1 VNVGPGAGSR
11 HRILLGLLVCV
22 WAISWPV
29 MKVGV
34 AAVPPL
40 WFGFLRYLIAT
51 SCFFPLALVRGR
63 LVIPAR
69 QDWPLIL
76 VSGALQMAAFSA
88 LTGLALTVLPPGRA
102 AVLAYSTPIW
112 VAPLAAWRL
121 DEPISRRALL
131 GMAAG
136 LAGVFAI
143 AGPSLVAGRAGQM
156 IGYVMLMGAAALWA
170 VTIVFVRAHRFS
182 ASQLALAPWQML
194 VAAILLLPCAAAV
207 EGPTTPFNMSGALA
221 LAYVGPVATAFAYW
235 AIVETGRHFA
245 ASTMSMA
252 LLAAP
257 SLGIL
262 ISALSLGE
270 AIDSSLIGGLVLI
283 VTGICLATNFA
294 GPRQPAAA
302 RRQA

>member
-1 VNVGPGAGSR
+1 MNVGPGAGSR

-34 AAVPPL
+34 GAVPPL

-182 ASQLALAPWQML
+182 ASPLALAPWQML

-207 EGPTTPFNMSGALA
+207 EGPITPFNMSGALA